1 MRNNGS
7 IEAAEPAKYSLGDTL
22 VYCIFCLGGGF
33 DVQLDPGQKRQEI
46 DLLQVGVQFDMNI

>member
-1 MRNNGS
+1 MVALKRQS
-7 IEAAEPAKYSLGDTL
+7 QQSTALEIHWDIASS
-22 VYCIFCLGGGF
+22 VFGGV